1 MESKRL
7 SILVID
13 GQGGGIGRQAVARI
27 KELAPWAEVTA
38 VGTNALATSAML
50 KAGADNGA
58 TGENA
63 VLVGCRKADV
73 IVGPIGVAIADS
85 LFGEVTP
92 AMAVAV
98 GQSRA
103 VRVLIP
109 VNHCDNLIAGM
120 EDVSMARLVE
130 SAVDLALEQAK

>member
-27 KELAPWAEVTA
+27 KELAPWVEVTA